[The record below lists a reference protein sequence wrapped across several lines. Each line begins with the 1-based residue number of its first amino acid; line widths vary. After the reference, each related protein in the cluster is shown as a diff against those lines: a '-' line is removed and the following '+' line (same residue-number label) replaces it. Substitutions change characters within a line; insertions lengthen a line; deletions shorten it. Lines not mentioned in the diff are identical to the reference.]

1 MSQTALQPSQKLNP
15 SFEVDF
21 ELDPPPTPVQVREWV
36 ADLFRQDRIN
46 LAIALAEA
54 GLALYPD
61 SEDVLVIAALVSEV
75 QQDWTYSR
83 QLLEHL
89 IKIQAGNTPAEVWHH
104 YARVL
109 RCLGEPAQA
118 LRQVERGLRQ
128 HPHASDLKQLA
139 TELQQDLMRPLAP
152 TPIPGTEP
160 A

>member
-1 MSQTALQPSQKLNP
+1 MSQTALQPSPKLNP
-15 SFEVDF
+15 SFEMDF

-75 QQDWTYSR
+75 QQDWAYSR

-104 YARVL
+104 YAGSPLALMTYEEGGPMVTKM
-109 RCLGEPAQA
+109 LGTDLAAGNEDMAG
-118 LRQVERGLRQ
+118 RGLQQFTDHLQDRR
-128 HPHASDLKQLA
+128 LA
-139 TELQQDLMRPLAP
+139 A
-152 TPIPGTEP
+152 